1 MSVIEYIKTALVALR
16 LNKLRSMLTT
26 LGIIIGVA
34 SVIVMS
40 GIGSGASKQIEDQ
53 ISSLGTNQL
62 TIFPGSAN
70 VGGRRGG
77 FGSAPPLTEKDLR
90 AVRDGVAGV
99 MAASGELGNNNA
111 SVVLG
116 NANWTTQVQGVGAEI
131 ELVREWPIARGRYF
145 DAREAAS
152 GAKFGVLGA
161 TVARELFAGA
171 DPLGTTIRINNSP
184 FQVIGVLSEKGQAG
198 GRDQDDVILVP
209 ISTARS
215 RLVGRLGAPDQ
226 IGALLVKVDPRY
238 NLAEVQADIERVLR
252 DRRRIGPDKDNNF
265 IIRNFAEFLETRNQA
280 SKTLG
285 LLLAATAAISLVVG
299 GIGIM
304 NIMLV
309 SVTERTREIGLRM
322 AIGARGSD
330 ILGQFLTEAVLLCL
344 VGGLIGLGLGA
355 GVAAGLAGIFGWP
368 VYISPVVVLVAIAAS
383 ATVGIVFGYV
393 PARRASALN
402 PIEALRYE

>member
-1 MSVIEYIKTALVALR
+1 VSIFEYLKTALVALR
-16 LNKLRSMLTT
+16 LNALRSVLTT

-40 GIGSGASKQIEDQ
+40 AIGSGASKQIEAQ

-90 AVRDGVAGV
+90 AVRDTVTGILAV
-99 MAASGELGNNNA
+99 SGEMNGNA
-111 SVVLG
+111 TVVVG
-116 NANWTTQVQGVGAEI
+116 NANWTTQAQGVGADI
-131 ELVREWPIARGRYF
+131 QQVREWEVAKGRFF
-145 DAREAAS
+145 DAREASS
-152 GAKFGVLGA
+152 GAKLAVLGA
-161 TVARELFAGA
+161 TVARELFGA
-171 DPLGTTIRINNSP
+171 SDPLGSTVRLNNAP

-198 GRDQDDVILVP
+198 GRDQDDVVMVP

-215 RLVGRLGAPDQ
+215 RLVGRVSVPDQ

-252 DRRRIGPDKDNNF
+252 ERRRIGASQDNNF
-265 IIRNFAEFLETRNQA
+265 VIRNFAEFLETRNAAAQ
-280 SKTLG
+280 TLG
-285 LLLAATAAISLVVG
+285 MLLAATAAISLIVG

-330 ILGQFLTEAVLLCL
+330 VLGQFLTEAVFLCL
-344 VGGLIGLGLGA
+344 VGGLIGLLLGV
-355 GVAAGLAGIFGWP
+355 GVAAGLAMLFKWP
-368 VYISPVVVLVAIAAS
+368 VYISPWIVLIAIAAS
-383 ATVGIVFGYV
+383 AGVGILFGYV
-393 PARRASALN
+393 PARRASKLN

>member
-1 MSVIEYIKTALVALR
+1 VSISEYLKTAIIALR
-16 LNKLRSMLTT
+16 LNVLRSVLTT

-40 GIGSGASKQIEDQ
+40 AIGSGASKQIEDQ

-90 AVRDGVAGV
+90 AVRDGVTGV
-99 MAASGELGNNNA
+99 MAISGNLNGNAN
-111 SVVLG
+111 VVIG
-116 NANWTTQVQGVGAEI
+116 NANWSTQVQGVGAEI
-131 ELVREWPIARGRYF
+131 EQVREWPVAKGRFF

-152 GAKFGVLGA
+152 GAKVAVLGDTVANELFGAGDPVGA
-161 TVARELFAGA
+161 TV
-171 DPLGTTIRINNSP
+171 RINNAP
-184 FQVIGVLSEKGQAG
+184 FQVLGVLSKKGQAG
-198 GRDQDDVILVP
+198 GRDQDDVVMVP

-226 IGALLVKVDPRY
+226 IGSLLVKVDPRY
-238 NLAEVQADIERVLR
+238 DIGEVQSDIERVLR
-252 DRRRIGPDKDNNF
+252 ERRRIGADKENNF

-280 SKTLG
+280 AQTLG

-344 VGGLIGLGLGA
+344 VGGLIGLTLGA
-355 GVAAGLAGIFGWP
+355 GVSFTVAKLLGWP
-368 VYISPVVVLVAIAAS
+368 MYISPVIVMVAIAAS
-383 ATVGIVFGYV
+383 ASVGVIFGFV
-393 PARRASALN
+393 PARRAAGLN
-402 PIEALRYE
+402 PIDALRYE

>member
-1 MSVIEYIKTALVALR
+1 MNILEFVKTALVALR
-16 LNKLRSMLTT
+16 LNKLRSLLTT
-26 LGIIIGVA
+26 LGIIIGVG

-40 GIGSGASKQIEDQ
+40 AIGAGASKQIENQ

-99 MAASGELGNNNA
+99 IAASGELSNNNA

-116 NANWTTQVQGVGAEI
+116 NSNWTTRVQGVNAEI
-131 ELVREWPIARGRYF
+131 QTVREWPVTKGRFF
-145 DAREAAS
+145 DTREAAS
-152 GAKFGVLGA
+152 GAKLAVIGA
-161 TVARELFAGA
+161 TVARELFAGS
-171 DPLGTTIRINNSP
+171 DPLGVTVRINNSP
-184 FQVIGVLSEKGQAG
+184 FQVIGVLAEKGQAG
-198 GRDQDDVILVP
+198 GNDQDDVIMVP

-226 IGALLVKVDPRY
+226 IGALLVKIDPRY
-238 NLAEVQADIERVLR
+238 NLGEVQADIERVLR
-252 DRRRIGPDKDNNF
+252 ERRRIGPDKDNNF

-280 SKTLG
+280 SRTLG
-285 LLLAATAAISLVVG
+285 MLLAATAAISLVVG

-344 VGGLIGLGLGA
+344 VGGIAGLALGA
-355 GVAAGLAGIFGWP
+355 GVAAALAGMFGWP
-368 VYISPVVVLVAIAAS
+368 VYISPMVVLVAIAAS
-383 ATVGIVFGYV
+383 ATVGIVFGFV
-393 PARRASALN
+393 PARRAASLN

>member
-1 MSVIEYIKTALVALR
+1 MSIFEYIKTALVALR

-90 AVRDGVAGV
+90 AVRDSVPGVL
-99 MAASGELGNNNA
+99 AASGELGNNNA
-111 SVVLG
+111 TVVLG

-145 DAREAAS
+145 DAREASS
-152 GAKFGVLGA
+152 GAKFAVLGA

-171 DPLGTTIRINNSP
+171 DPLGTTIRVNNSP

-226 IGALLVKVDPRY
+226 IGALLVKIDPRY
-238 NLAEVQADIERVLR
+238 NLPEVQADIERVLR

-355 GVAAGLAGIFGWP
+355 GVAAGLAGLFGWP

-383 ATVGIVFGYV
+383 ATVGIVFGFV
-393 PARRASALN
+393 PARRAAALN

>member
-1 MSVIEYIKTALVALR
+1 MNVVEYIRTALVALR

-99 MAASGELGNNNA
+99 MAVSGELGNNNA

-116 NANWTTQVQGVGAEI
+116 NANWTTRVQGVGAEI
-131 ELVREWPIARGRYF
+131 QTVREWPVARGRFF
-145 DAREAAS
+145 DSREASS
-152 GAKFGVLGA
+152 GAKLAVIGA
-161 TVARELFAGA
+161 TVARELFAGS
-171 DPLGTTIRINNSP
+171 DPLGATIRINNSP

-198 GRDQDDVILVP
+198 GNDQDDVIMVP

-238 NLAEVQADIERVLR
+238 NIADVQSDIERVLR
-252 DRRRIGPDKDNNF
+252 ERRRIGPDKDNNF

-344 VGGLIGLGLGA
+344 VGGLVGLALGA
-355 GVAAGLAGIFGWP
+355 GVAAGLAGMFGWP
-368 VYISPVVVLVAIAAS
+368 VYISPLVVLVAIAAS
-383 ATVGIVFGYV
+383 ATVGIVFGFV
-393 PARRASALN
+393 PARRAASLN

>member
-1 MSVIEYIKTALVALR
+1 VSLREYLRTALVALR
-16 LNKLRSMLTT
+16 LNVLRSVLTT

-40 GIGSGASKQIEDQ
+40 AIGSGASKQIEDQ
-53 ISSLGTNQL
+53 IASLGTNQL

-70 VGGRRGG
+70 VGGRQGG

-90 AVRDGVAGV
+90 AVRESV
-99 MAASGELGNNNA
+99 SGILAVSGNLNGNA
-111 SVVLG
+111 TVVVG
-116 NANWTTQVQGVGAEI
+116 NANWTTQINGVGAEAPD
-131 ELVREWPIARGRYF
+131 VREWPVQTGRFF

-152 GAKFGVLGA
+152 GAKLAVLGA
-161 TVARELFAGA
+161 TVARELFGVA
-171 DPLGTTIRINNSP
+171 DPLGSTIRLNNAP
-184 FQVIGVLSEKGQAG
+184 FQVIGVLRAKGQAG
-198 GRDQDDVILVP
+198 GRDQDDVVMVP

-215 RLVGRLGAPDQ
+215 RLVGRGGAPDQ
-226 IGALLVKVDPRY
+226 IGALLIKVDSRY
-238 NLAEVQADIERVLR
+238 NIEEVQADIERILR
-252 DRRRIGPDKDNNF
+252 ERRRIGADQPNNF
-265 IIRNFAEFLETRNQA
+265 IVRNFAEFLETRSAAQR
-280 SKTLG
+280 TLG

-322 AIGARGSD
+322 AIGARSSD

-344 VGGLIGLGLGA
+344 VGGLIGLALGVT
-355 GVAAGLAGIFGWP
+355 VAVVMAALFDWS
-368 VYISPVVVLVAIAAS
+368 VYISPWIVLIAIAAS
-383 ATVGIVFGYV
+383 AAVGIVFGFV
-393 PARRASALN
+393 PARRAAQLN

>member
-1 MSVIEYIKTALVALR
+1 MNVGEYLKTALVALR
-16 LNKLRSMLTT
+16 LNVMRSVLTT

-90 AVRDGVAGV
+90 AVRDGVTGV
-99 MAASGELGNNNA
+99 MAASGELNGNA
-111 SVVLG
+111 SVVVG

-131 ELVREWPIARGRYF
+131 EQVREWQVRRGRFF
-145 DAREAAS
+145 DAREASS
-152 GAKFGVLGA
+152 GSKLAVLGA
-161 TVARELFAGA
+161 TVARELFGGA
-171 DPLGTTIRINNSP
+171 DPLGSTIRINNSP
-184 FQVIGVLSEKGQAG
+184 FQVVGVLAEKGQAG
-198 GRDQDDVILVP
+198 GRDQDDVIMVP

-215 RLVGRLGAPDQ
+215 RLVGRMGAPDQ

-238 NLAEVQADIERVLR
+238 NLPEVQADIERVLR
-252 DRRRIGPDKDNNF
+252 ERRRIGPDKDNNF
-265 IIRNFAEFLETRNQA
+265 IIRNFAEFLQTRNAAAQ
-280 SKTLG
+280 TLG

-322 AIGARGSD
+322 AIGARGAD

-344 VGGLIGLGLGA
+344 VGGIIGLALGS
-355 GVAAGLAGIFGWP
+355 GVAAIIASLLGWP
-368 VYISPVVVLVAIAAS
+368 VYISPLVVLLAIAAS
-383 ATVGIVFGYV
+383 ASVGIIFGFV
-393 PARRASALN
+393 PARRASRLN

>member
-1 MSVIEYIKTALVALR
+1 LSIREYFKTAIIALR
-16 LNKLRSMLTT
+16 LNVLRSVLTT

-40 GIGSGASKQIEDQ
+40 AIGSGASKQIENQ
-53 ISSLGTNQL
+53 INSLGTNQL

-70 VGGRRGG
+70 VGGRQGG

-90 AVRDGVAGV
+90 AVRDGVTGV
-99 MAASGELGNNNA
+99 MAASGNLNGNAN
-111 SVVLG
+111 VVIG
-116 NANWTTQVQGVGAEI
+116 NANWSTQVQGVGAEI
-131 ELVREWPIARGRYF
+131 GLVREWPVTKGRFF
-145 DAREAAS
+145 DAREASS
-152 GAKFGVLGA
+152 GAKVAVLGDTVAKELFGAGDPVGA
-161 TVARELFAGA
+161 TV
-171 DPLGTTIRINNSP
+171 RINNAP
-184 FQVIGVLSEKGQAG
+184 FQVLGVLSKKGQAG
-198 GRDQDDVILVP
+198 GRDQDDVVMVP

-226 IGALLVKVDPRY
+226 IGSLLVKVDPRY
-238 NLAEVQADIERVLR
+238 NIDEVQADIERVLR
-252 DRRRIGPDKDNNF
+252 ERRRIGADKENNF

-280 SKTLG
+280 VETLG

-344 VGGLIGLGLGA
+344 VGGLIGLTLGA
-355 GVAAGLAGIFGWP
+355 GVAFTVAALLDWP
-368 VYISPVVVLVAIAAS
+368 MYISPLIVLLAIGAS
-383 ATVGIVFGYV
+383 ASVGVIFGFV
-393 PARRASALN
+393 PARRASRLN
-402 PIEALRYE
+402 PIEALRHE